1 MYALIETSG
10 SQLRVAEGD
19 EIIVDRVSAD
29 QGSSIELDK
38 ILLLSA
44 EDTKIGTPYVAGAK
58 VTAEVVEHMLGD
70 KVETYKYRNA
80 RRYRKS
86 IGFRARLSLL
96 KIQSIAA
103 E

>member
-19 EIIVDRVSAD
+19 QIIVDRVSAE
-29 QGSSIELDK
+29 QGSNIELDK
-38 ILLLSA
+38 VLLLSA
-44 EDTKIGTPYVAGAK
+44 DGTKIGTPYVAGAK
-58 VTAEVVEHMLGD
+58 VTAEVLEHILGD
-70 KVETYKYRNA
+70 KVETYKYRRA

-86 IGFRARLSLL
+86 VGFRARLSVL
-96 KIQSIAA
+96 KIQSIVA

>member
-19 EIIVDRVSAD
+19 EIIVDRVSAE
-29 QGSSIELDK
+29 QGSNIELDK
-38 ILLLSA
+38 VLLLSA
-44 EDTKIGTPYVAGAK
+44 EDTTIGTPYVPGAK
-58 VTAEVVEHMLGD
+58 VTAEVVDHILGD
-70 KVETYKYRNA
+70 KVETYKYRRA

-86 IGFRARLSLL
+86 IGFRARLSVL
-96 KIQSIAA
+96 KIQSIVA

>member
-19 EIIVDRVSAD
+19 EIIVDRVSAE
-29 QGSSIELDK
+29 QGSNIELDK
-38 ILLLSA
+38 VLLLSA

-58 VTAEVVEHMLGD
+58 VTAEVLDHILGD
-70 KVETYKYRNA
+70 KVETYKYRRA

-86 IGFRARLSLL
+86 IGFRARLSVL
-96 KIQSIAA
+96 KIQSIVA

>member
-38 ILLLSA
+38 VLLLSS
-44 EDTKIGTPYVAGAK
+44 EETKIGTPYVAGAK
-58 VTAEVVEHMLGD
+58 VTAEVVEHLKGD
-70 KVETYKYRNA
+70 KVETYKYRRA

-86 IGFRARLSLL
+86 IGFRARLSLI
-96 KIQSIAA
+96 KIQSIVAD
-103 E
+103 

>member
-19 EIIVDRVSAD
+19 EIIVDRVSAE
-29 QGSSIELDK
+29 QGSNIELDK
-38 ILLLSA
+38 VLLLSA
-44 EDTKIGTPYVAGAK
+44 DDTKIGTPYVAGAK
-58 VTAEVVEHMLGD
+58 VTAEVLDHILGD
-70 KVETYKYRNA
+70 KVETYKYRRA

-86 IGFRARLSLL
+86 VGFRARLSVL
-96 KIQSIAA
+96 KIQSIVA

>member
-10 SQLRVAEGD
+10 CQMRVAEGE
-19 EIIVDRVSAD
+19 EIIVDRVSAE
-29 QGSSIELDK
+29 QGSNIELDK
-38 ILLLSA
+38 VLLLSS

-58 VTAEVVEHMLGD
+58 VQAQVLEHILGD
-70 KVETYKYRNA
+70 KVETYKYRRA

-86 IGFRARLSLL
+86 VGFRARLSVL
-96 KIQSIAA
+96 KIQSIVA